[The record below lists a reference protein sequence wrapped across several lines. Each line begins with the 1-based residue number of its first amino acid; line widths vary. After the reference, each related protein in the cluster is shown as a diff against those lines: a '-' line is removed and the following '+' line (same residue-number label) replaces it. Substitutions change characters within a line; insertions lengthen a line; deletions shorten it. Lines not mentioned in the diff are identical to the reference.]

1 MTTGFLISL
10 IVITIVLLFFP
21 VYDSILE
28 FISGTYEN
36 KYNKYIIY
44 EHYDENNPLVKWYSA
59 EVSNYKLFWLIPI
72 YTNFYSLFSDKDLIY
87 FNSKEKLLKELN
99 EKFEYEEKK
108 RKKKSKIITRK
119 ISSYDTGR

>member
-1 MTTGFLISL
+1 MPTGFLISS
-10 IVITIVLLFFP
+10 IVITIVFLFFP
-21 VYDSILE
+21 IYNSILE
-28 FISGTYEN
+28 FISGTYDN

-59 EVSNYKLFWLIPI
+59 EVSNYKLFWFIPI
-72 YTNFYSLFSDKDLIY
+72 YTNYNSFSSDKDLIY

-119 ISSYDTGR
+119 ISN

>member
-1 MTTGFLISL
+1 MLTGIIISAIVFTTA
-10 IVITIVLLFFP
+10 LLFFP
-21 VYDSILE
+21 MYDSFLE
-28 FISGTYEN
+28 FISGSYDN

-59 EVSNYKLFWLIPI
+59 EVSNYKLFWFIPI

-87 FNSKEKLLKELN
+87 FYSKEKLLKELN

-119 ISSYDTGR
+119 ISN

>member
-10 IVITIVLLFFP
+10 IVITTVLLFFP

-72 YTNFYSLFSDKDLIY
+72 YTNFNSLFSDKDLIY

-108 RKKKSKIITRK
+108 RKKEKSKIITRK
-119 ISSYDTGR
+119 LNN

>member
-1 MTTGFLISL
+1 METGLLISS
-10 IVITIVLLFFP
+10 IVIIIVFLFFP
-21 VYDSILE
+21 ICNSILE
-28 FISGTYEN
+28 FISGTYNN

-108 RKKKSKIITRK
+108 RNKKNSKIITRK
-119 ISSYDTGR
+119 ISS

>member
-1 MTTGFLISL
+1 METFLIFVILTL
-10 IVITIVLLFFP
+10 ILTYLMIYIIIDLSV
-21 VYDSILE
+21 
-28 FISGTYEN
+28 GTFTN

-59 EVSNYKLFWLIPI
+59 EVSNYKLFLFIPI

-108 RKKKSKIITRK
+108 RKKKSNIITRK
-119 ISSYDTGR
+119 ISN